1 MSYCVRCGKKLED
14 DSGLCEDCRKQQQNQ
29 TTEIAHSEVTVNQV
43 TATEEQPSGRM
54 DGFGRALTSVILSHA
69 CMAISLVLF
78 WVVTLKEGFCLL
90 LLLGSIAP
98 QIISL
103 VFGIKSINVFKRNKR
118 EGNAKPV
125 ATLVLGIVGTIGG
138 AVGIYL
144 WVVFIFLL
152 SLISL
157 IPSTYGLTA
166 IVAVGLI

>member
-1 MSYCVRCGKKLED
+1 M
-14 DSGLCEDCRKQQQNQ
+14 
-29 TTEIAHSEVTVNQV
+29 
-43 TATEEQPSGRM
+43 
-54 DGFGRALTSVILSHA
+54 
-69 CMAISLVLF
+69 
-78 WVVTLKEGFCLL
+78 

-118 EGNAKPV
+118 EGRAKPV

-157 IPSTYGLTA
+157 IPSTYGLAA
-166 IVAVGLI
+166 ILAVGLI